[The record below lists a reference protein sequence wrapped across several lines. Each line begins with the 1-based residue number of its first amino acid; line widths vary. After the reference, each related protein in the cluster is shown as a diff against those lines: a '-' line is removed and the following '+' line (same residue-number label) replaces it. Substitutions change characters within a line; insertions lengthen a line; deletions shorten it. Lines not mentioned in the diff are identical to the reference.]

1 MKYTRLVLFVALLGV
16 FSTAAGT
23 SANIVQ
29 LSYGNISMVYK
40 GDWLAVFHMPG
51 CRFCNELMAAIPDV
65 AEEIDTSVQIA
76 LIEASSS
83 YPIQRQFHIER
94 FPTIYYIHD
103 GECRMYKG
111 PQTSE
116 KISEYVG
123 GGWTRDDPVIGPM
136 APCSAVMRLYAGY
149 VNAATS
155 AYAVAE
161 RWAKSLNINTL
172 AFISVGFALTVLVFG
187 SAAIISYGNIHNS
200 RVEEPKRPGKAG
212 EVGQKAPQENE
223 PQRSQNKGQK
233 FEISKTATIA
243 SKGSGN
249 KNSTLRMRK
258 KKKR

>member
-1 MKYTRLVLFVALLGV
+1 
-16 FSTAAGT
+16 
-23 SANIVQ
+23 
-29 LSYGNISMVYK
+29 
-40 GDWLAVFHMPG
+40 
-51 CRFCNELMAAIPDV
+51 
-65 AEEIDTSVQIA
+65 
-76 LIEASSS
+76 
-83 YPIQRQFHIER
+83 
-94 FPTIYYIHD
+94 
-103 GECRMYKG
+103 MYKD

-123 GGWTRDDPVIGPM
+123 GGWTRYDPVIGPM

-172 AFISVGFALTVLVFG
+172 AFISVGFALAVLVFG
-187 SAAIISYGNIHNS
+187 SAAIISYGNIHNA